1 MGSMRPTIINARLL
15 EAGIT
20 HKEIARRA
28 GVSEAAV
35 SLATIPD
42 YKCVQG
48 GSIWRARL
56 VICDILK
63 AKMEDLW
70 EFRDRKLLSSPVG
83 K

>member
-1 MGSMRPTIINARLL
+1 MLL

-20 HKEIARRA
+20 HREIARRA
-28 GVSEAAV
+28 GVSEGAV

-48 GSIWRARL
+48 RNIWRARL
-56 VICDILK
+56 VICEMLK
-63 AKMEDLW
+63 ANMEDLW
-70 EFRDRKLLSSPVG
+70 EFRDRKLLASPVS